1 MSETF
6 LLGIGYNS
14 VSLKK
19 SIEYDY
25 QWYDSATESTSGLN
39 SGSIK
44 YESKHDYTY
53 PSIRLQKVKD
63 NLRFDLLFKPE
74 VTSKEN
80 YSGDYTGESTT
91 GLGRLLSLNATKLD
105 YKSDISFGYFKENEN
120 TDTYDSEAALY
131 KFGYNFEPN
140 PDLVFKGVIDYGISD
155 GITDSV
161 NPWESITI
169 DGKVLF
175 VSDLNTFS
183 VNYIFIKQKNEDL
196 GDSSDKY
203 RTDEQ
208 FANTINLRFI
218 TNL

>member
-1 MSETF
+1 M
-6 LLGIGYNS
+6 
-14 VSLKK
+14 
-19 SIEYDY
+19 
-25 QWYDSATESTSGLN
+25 
-39 SGSIK
+39 
-44 YESKHDYTY
+44 
-53 PSIRLQKVKD
+53 
-63 NLRFDLLFKPE
+63 
-74 VTSKEN
+74 
-80 YSGDYTGESTT
+80 
-91 GLGRLLSLNATKLD
+91 
-105 YKSDISFGYFKENEN
+105 
-120 TDTYDSEAALY
+120 
-131 KFGYNFEPN
+131 
-140 PDLVFKGVIDYGISD
+140 VFKGVIDYGISD